1 VRTKT
6 SGVFRKPDGTA
17 KINIFVTVPGLKRRI
32 HIRKAG
38 IASVA
43 IAKEMLPALV
53 DQRERKA
60 GRISKDVLFEDLV
73 EEYLAH
79 RKAQNLAAQ
88 SLEGIEFMLRKYAVS
103 CFNGRFIGECLSA
116 RGIYRWYE
124 TLASAGKPSIKRKN
138 KVFGEMRM
146 LISFARKLK
155 YIDAE
160 TCDDAKDI
168 IEAIKNPMKPTK
180 TRPTWTKEEA
190 ERFLSAIPKDN
201 QDFVLF
207 SLELWLGARKSE
219 LLGLQRSCHHDGR
232 IDIRQQIIRV
242 KDGWELSPRLK
253 SGNSYRTDPVP
264 PELDSILSEYENGR
278 GIRPDGFLFFVSDQ
292 MVPLSKTE
300 LARRQRVYEKA
311 AGVPHIGPHGIRHT
325 RIKLFKDSIRTA
337 AEAQAASRFIGH
349 SVTVDMNVYGK
360 ADDSDVERFVRKYG
374 SSI

>member
-1 VRTKT
+1 MMTKT
-6 SGVFRKPDGTA
+6 SGIRRNPDGTA
-17 KINIFVTVPGLKRRI
+17 TIDILVAPPGGGKRI
-32 HIRKAG
+32 HVYKSG

-43 IAKEMLPALV
+43 IAKQIKTSVIAE
-53 DQRERKA
+53 QIKERKPNA
-60 GRISKDVLFEDLV
+60 ASVLFEDLLK
-73 EEYLAH
+73 EYMGY
-79 RKAQNLAAQ
+79 RKTQNLAAQ
-88 SLEGIEFMLRKYAVS
+88 SLEGIEFMLRKYALS
-103 CFNGRFIGECLSA
+103 AFKGQFIEECLGSK
-116 RGIYRWYE
+116 GIYRWYE
-124 TLASAGKPSIKRKN
+124 ALAAADEPSIKRKD

-146 LISFARKLK
+146 LISFARKMR
-155 YIDAE
+155 YISSDMR
-160 TCDDAKDI
+160 DDAIDI
-168 IEAIKNPMKPTK
+168 LETVKNPMKPAK

-190 ERFLSAIPKDN
+190 ERFLSAIPKDS

-219 LLGLQRSCHHDGR
+219 LLGLQRSCHHDGK

-242 KDGWELSPRLK
+242 KEGWELSLRLK
-253 SGNSYRTDPVP
+253 SPNSYRTDPLP
-264 PELDSILSEYENGR
+264 PDLDSLLSGYEVDR

-292 MVPLSKTE
+292 MIPLSKTE

-311 AGVPHIGPHGIRHT
+311 AGVPHIGPHGLRHT
-325 RIKLFKDSIRTA
+325 RIKLFKESIRTA